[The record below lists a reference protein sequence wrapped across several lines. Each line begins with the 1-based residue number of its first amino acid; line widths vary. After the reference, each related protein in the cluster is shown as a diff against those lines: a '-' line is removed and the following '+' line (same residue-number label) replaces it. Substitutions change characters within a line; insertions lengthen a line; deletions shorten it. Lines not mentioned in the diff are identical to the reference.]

1 MGDEESAVGTEMI
14 EINGTKNADKPKS
27 DGTMS
32 ALEEANGPARWPEG
46 SNKRAIFEFLEG
58 SVWAVLITFFTFWA
72 LFAPDLIQVLV
83 PKGADK
89 ALAAIT
95 LVGFI
100 LFFSEIILNFVV
112 KRDYGGNEGFAM
124 LTWFL
129 LIDVIGTL
137 SLIPDF
143 LPLFDVYFDMSRSAG
158 LARAGRAAR
167 IGARLSRLVRMFRMK
182 SQEELNPDGT
192 KLEMKASNDGAKVAD
207 KISTRVVLLVLL
219 LISLL
224 PVFTYSPEATQ
235 EILAAEFFHS
245 ITPANLTGDGA
256 MTAPNPITLPC

>member
-1 MGDEESAVGTEMI
+1 MPRRAGWVGRHLRLRMGDEESAVGTEMI

-112 KRDYGGNEGFAM
+112 KRDYGGNEGVAM
-124 LTWFL
+124 LTWF
-129 LIDVIGTL
+129 
-137 SLIPDF
+137 P
-143 LPLFDVYFDMSRSAG
+143 
-158 LARAGRAAR
+158 
-167 IGARLSRLVRMFRMK
+167 
-182 SQEELNPDGT
+182 
-192 KLEMKASNDGAKVAD
+192 
-207 KISTRVVLLVLL
+207 TR
-219 LISLL
+219 
-224 PVFTYSPEATQ
+224 
-235 EILAAEFFHS
+235 
-245 ITPANLTGDGA
+245 
-256 MTAPNPITLPC
+256 